1 MSRFAL
7 FVALAICVTEVTAQA
22 VPLTTNRPVR
32 RTLAAGDTARFEI
45 ALDSNWLARLT
56 VEQTSVNVRL
66 RALSPRNAPISGTDA
81 SPRGTEFLQFEA
93 TQKGTHHVQV
103 FAGGNEPGEFVITL
117 VAREVLSTD
126 PRRLT
131 DQLLAPRDRRDA
143 PGAAV
148 AVWRGGRMLYAKAY
162 GMANL
167 AYVNF
172 PGFYGHLVMRFS
184 GLVLHTEPGCGSPAT
199 SVAVVDCTKSR

>member
-1 MSRFAL
+1 MSRFTPVLALAL
-7 FVALAICVTEVTAQA
+7 FATEAAAQA

-66 RALSPRNAPISGTDA
+66 RALSPKGAPISGTDA
-81 SPRGTEFLQFEA
+81 SPRGIELLQFEA
-93 TQKGTHHVQV
+93 TQKGTHQVQV
-103 FAGGNEPGEFVITL
+103 AASGKEAGEFVITL
-117 VAREVLSTD
+117 VAREALSTD

-131 DQLLAPRDRRDA
+131 DQLLAPRDLRDA

-148 AVWRGGRMLYAKAY
+148 AVWRGGQMLYAKAY

-167 AYVNF
+167 AYDIPFTVTTPTNI
-172 PGFYGHLVMRFS
+172 
-184 GLVLHTEPGCGSPAT
+184 GST
-199 SVAVVDCTKSR
+199 TK